1 MRMVKIL
8 EILREEVWNKKRIS
22 RQYMSSTS
30 ALVATGL
37 RTSAL
42 SGSKVALLANPTS
55 AGWLLST
62 RPTSTGLFNVPFHL
76 PHPQNSSLLRNIFE
90 ELNITCDRVI
100 QASDVVHKKS
110 NCSRLRPRPDG
121 QGDVR
126 CGRQR
131 GLWQEQV
138 SPDAALAGPW
148 SGPHGILG
156 CQVGLATKDTI
167 VSKSSRERGPIN
179 SGHKSE
185 NNPSVSTLKGPPSSP
200 QWEQR
205 WPASSKQEQLIFHWE
220 QLAPDSWMNT
230 SSAGS

>member
-1 MRMVKIL
+1 M
-8 EILREEVWNKKRIS
+8 S
-22 RQYMSSTS
+22 RTG
-30 ALVATGL
+30 APVATGL
-37 RTSAL
+37 RTSPP
-42 SGSKVALLANPTS
+42 SGSKVALLANSTS
-55 AGWLLST
+55 PGWLLSIH
-62 RPTSTGLFNVPFHL
+62 PTSTGLFDVLFHL
-76 PHPQNSSLLRNIFE
+76 SHPQNSSLLRNILE
-90 ELNITCDRVI
+90 ELYITCDRVI
-100 QASDVVHKKS
+100 QASDVVRPQKS
-110 NCSRLRPRPDG
+110 NCSRLRPDG

-230 SSAGS
+230 SSTGC